1 MNAKPNIRELDRIR
15 TDIGSALRTFADP
28 APQSL
33 IALLRNLEACVRD
46 AELEKLFAEVDA
58 RVAELLCA
66 AGGGRSRPRL
76 KRPKMPPLTLDRVG
90 VTS

>member
-1 MNAKPNIRELDRIR
+1 MNAKPNIRELNRIR
-15 TDIGSALRTFADP
+15 TDIGSALRTFAEP

-33 IALLRNLEACVRD
+33 LALLRDLEACVRD

-66 AGGGRSRPRL
+66 VGRRPQQQATAQKAENTDETVRL
-76 KRPKMPPLTLDRVG
+76 
-90 VTS
+90 

>member
-33 IALLRNLEACVRD
+33 IALLRNLEQVPA
-46 AELEKLFAEVDA
+46 
-58 RVAELLCA
+58 
-66 AGGGRSRPRL
+66 
-76 KRPKMPPLTLDRVG
+76 
-90 VTS
+90 